1 MKRIWQYSTSLFFS
15 ALLAHQAFGQGYGPR
30 SWKHYLPQS
39 SAQPV
44 AASTQA
50 PAKAAAEE
58 EEAEEVAPAPPAK
71 RSLFGN
77 VFAPRPLRPT
87 MPANNAEPTP
97 ADPATEPQ
105 AAKAASKVPATD
117 DESSQNT
124 TASFNKTAGLNASYY
139 DQAEESET
147 PPPAPGLL
155 SQGPPTPSVDNDS
168 SSDTS
173 PFVNEPVKPLGNQN
187 ANSCTNSVGC
197 ANGKPC
203 GDPLCNGCDPCGSG
217 YGDCCDSA
225 VARNFARIEYLMWWG
240 RGRSLPPLVTS
251 SFAGTPQPQ
260 AGVLGEPNTTIQYGG
275 NDVGNDWRSGLRLTV
290 GRVLD
295 QNGEWM
301 VVGRL
306 LGLNDSSDEYHAT
319 SAAGD
324 PILARPFF
332 NVLLA
337 QEDALLVG
345 YPGVSENGS
354 IDILSKS
361 DMMGAEVYLRHLILG
376 EEDMTID
383 ILGGYQMSR
392 IDDSLDIRN
401 SSLVLV
407 DPQGI
412 FAPNTTI
419 AMRDLFGTRNEFHGG
434 VFGLAIDS
442 YRGPWKLEALGKV
455 GIGNQRQ
462 TVTIAGNT
470 LITPAMGPTVN
481 DPNGLLARQTNNGV
495 YQRDVFTFVPELNLT
510 LGYQVN
516 NWTFSVGYSFIYW
529 NDVAFAGSQIDRS
542 VNLSNPIVGDPRPAF
557 TFNDTDFWLQ
567 GISFGAEVAF

>member
-1 MKRIWQYSTSLFFS
+1 MKRIWQYSASFLFS
-15 ALLAHQAFGQGYGPR
+15 ALLAQQALGQGYGPR

-39 SAQPV
+39 SAQP
-44 AASTQA
+44 AATAQA
-50 PAKAAAEE
+50 PAAVAAGEELEE
-58 EEAEEVAPAPPAK
+58 EVPPAPPAK
-71 RSLFGN
+71 RSLIGN
-77 VFAPRPLRPT
+77 VFANKAVPQMSAAKNT
-87 MPANNAEPTP
+87 QPTP
-97 ADPATEPQ
+97 AQPAPEPE
-105 AAKAASKVPATD
+105 AVNAASKVAVTA
-117 DESSQNT
+117 DEGSQDT
-124 TASFNKTAGLNASYY
+124 KASFNKTAANNASYY

-155 SQGPPTPSVDNDS
+155 GQGPPTPVVDNDS
-168 SSDTS
+168 PNDKS
-173 PFVNEPVKPLGNQN
+173 PFVDEPVKPLGGQL
-187 ANSCTNSVGC
+187 ANHAPSGM
-197 ANGKPC
+197 PC
-203 GDPLCNGCDPCGSG
+203 GDPLCNSCDPCGSG
-217 YGDCCDSA
+217 CDDCCPSA

-251 SFAGTPQPQ
+251 SFAGTPLAE
-260 AGVLGEPNTTIQYGG
+260 AGVLGQPNTTIQYGG

-295 QNGEWM
+295 QDGEWM
-301 VVGRL
+301 AVGRF

-332 NVLLA
+332 NVLLN

-361 DMMGAEVYLRHLILG
+361 DMLGAEVYLRHLILG

-401 SSLVLV
+401 SSLILI

-419 AMRDLFGTRNEFHGG
+419 NMRDLFGTRNEFHGG
-434 VFGLAIDS
+434 VVGLAIDS

-470 LITPAMGPTVN
+470 LITPAVGPALN

-529 NDVAFAGSQIDRS
+529 NDVAFAGRQIDRS
-542 VNLSNPIVGDPRPAF
+542 VNLSKPIVGDPRPTF
-557 TFNDTDFWLQ
+557 NFNDTDFWLQ
-567 GISFGAEVAF
+567 GISFGAEAAF